1 MSKFLTTPVRVFS
14 LLGGAAVAF
23 FVAMTCT
30 SLETSHP
37 WAWGLL
43 FGACFAIV
51 LSLILTLVGWHKYR
65 IYCEAESRVEG
76 EVLHRDRVFLRC
88 GRLRRVAYLFLTRDA
103 IYLYLWDKRP
113 FLETTASRAEVTIEV
128 AEEQH
133 TVFLSFGDREPIYL
147 MAPDWE
153 DFIRE
158 CRMKDYTV
166 TTWEPNRKG

>member
-1 MSKFLTTPVRVFS
+1 MSNFLTTPVRVFS
-14 LLGGAAVAF
+14 LLAGVAVAF

-30 SLETSHP
+30 SLEIDKP
-37 WAWGLL
+37 WGWGLL
-43 FGACFAIV
+43 IGAAAAIV
-51 LSLILTLVGWHKYR
+51 ISLLLTLSGWHKYR
-65 IYCEAESRVEG
+65 IYREAESRVEG

-103 IYLYLWDKRP
+103 IHLYLWDKRP
-113 FLETTASRAEVTIEV
+113 FLETTASRAEVTIEI
-128 AEEQH
+128 AEEEH
-133 TVFLSFGDREPIYL
+133 TVFLSFRDREPIYL

-166 TTWEPNRKG
+166 NTWEPNRK